1 MITEEQSRQETDR
14 VLRLMRKFNPREA
27 QPLPE
32 GDVYVL
38 PSSQTAVW
46 ATLWAAVLVPSL
58 WLAVL
63 WGISLGGGS
72 ELATAVTIIGLGL
85 GLLLTVV
92 MVHPV
97 LVEWRLRLIRPI
109 YASRRLGQVWV
120 GQRAEPWML
129 RGGGSSP
136 DTVHLERQEISTPQT
151 SWASRTFFKDDQLVE
166 IPSGQVILMREGLS
180 DLYRIRDYWL
190 GKRNQG
196 NEATIES
203 NERLEAIRRLLAE
216 RLGELSVET
225 IRQVVREEL
234 QKALARLPKQVVA
247 EFAKSFDVG
256 VAESDTS

>member
-14 VLRLMRKFNPREA
+14 VLRLMRKFDPQNA

-38 PSSQTAVW
+38 PSNQPAVW
-46 ATLWAAVLVPSL
+46 ATLWVALLTPVL
-58 WLAVL
+58 WTAVL
-63 WGISLGGGS
+63 WVVGLGGGGD
-72 ELATAVTIIGLGL
+72 LTMAATVIGLL
-85 GLLLTVV
+85 ITIV

-97 LVEWRLRLIRPI
+97 LVEWRLRHIRPI

-120 GQRAEPWML
+120 GQRTEPWML

-151 SWASRTFFKDDQLVE
+151 SWMSRTFFRNDQLVE
-166 IPSGQVILMREGLS
+166 IPSGQVILMREGLA

-203 NERLEAIRRLLAE
+203 NGHLNAIYGLLANG
-216 RLGELSVET
+216 LGDAQVDK

-234 QKALARLPKQVVA
+234 QKALALLPQAVVA
-247 EFAKSFDVG
+247 EFSRSFNVSSGDEQSDVKS
-256 VAESDTS
+256 S